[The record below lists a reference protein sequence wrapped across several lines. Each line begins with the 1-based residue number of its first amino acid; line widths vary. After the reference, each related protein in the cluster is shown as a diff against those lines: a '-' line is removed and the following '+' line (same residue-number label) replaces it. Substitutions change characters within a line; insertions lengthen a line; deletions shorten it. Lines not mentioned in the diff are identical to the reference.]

1 MNQDTPKYYMPY
13 DSENDTEN
21 DTGEDTDDGSE
32 DYNSDALPNYED
44 PRIRREEDPRYAI
57 IAAAGPNF
65 NTSAQ
70 QLKYMEHAPGS
81 IYDNSTNITNL
92 SSFTYLDPPKT
103 TLTSLLSIKSTNRDF
118 GVWPSPFNFQLKTP
132 RVYKNVT
139 KFQLVQISFPNNT
152 TNFVNSPIFAA
163 ELALELLALGVPV
176 ECLSTCITIAGC
188 SSGGNSLGVAEK
200 ARVNSNG
207 EPTYYAFSIPN
218 GSYTNSKL
226 ATALTVSAN
235 NTPPFNV
242 ISYEIFANEFKIHRD
257 VSILF
262 NEPGD
267 YFQTNVSR
275 TIRGSHSKND
285 IINTYY
291 TNLHIDSHSVITDKI
306 ALNAYYFPVLKELLA
321 SGLGEVFVKTS
332 TYTFSQ
338 VSDYVLGQF
347 LGLNSDIYYTLC
359 ILNKGTLDNYR
370 KQFTFE
376 LRHINKY
383 IFSYN
388 EDSRRFSCSHNSLH
402 TSLQNDITNKYNS
415 LYNHALTLKGHNNRS
430 FQTLKTSYSHSNSVF
445 KAIES
450 YLSTIFYNYTLGSIT
465 NYSYTGGLIYANST
479 ISEWNA
485 QPGFSSMFNFSNTF
499 GAQLH
504 GNYHGSTFTFTNF
517 LDYHNTI
524 SSYYNI
530 VGNANS
536 TISSIH
542 GYSNSKHHEYISTKY
557 TGIIPHHIINNK
569 TYHDCRGIPA
579 AFLPHQTLFS
589 PGQKIPHPV
598 LAFQSLADVSPSPPP
613 TYGDPP
619 DPDPST
625 ISTFCNDVCCK
636 ALEDLILKWY
646 SCIPVDTVINQ
657 FPSYRLGIDF
667 LNVSNFNVAS
677 TVFGTT
683 STSNFNIFLQINNF
697 QSFNNMDIAMN
708 ENYSISNQT
717 TGQVK
722 LMAAKLLLAGV
733 ATGETSETAIQNPIL
748 FETPLGKLDKLELKI
763 YADDG
768 SLTPLWQFLP
778 FDIGINEWDATFQ
791 IDEQVAFA
799 NREAG
804 FSGNIPTVP
813 IPNNPQDFQYVGLT
827 AKDNP
832 NNK

>member
-13 DSENDTEN
+13 DSENDTGN
-21 DTGEDTDDGSE
+21 DTGEDTDDDSE
-32 DYNSDALPNYED
+32 DYNSEGLPDYED
-44 PRIRREEDPRYAI
+44 PRIRREEDPRYAL

-81 IYDNSTNITNL
+81 SYDNSTNITNL
-92 SSFTYLDPPKT
+92 SSFTYLNPPKT
-103 TLTSLLSIKSTNRDF
+103 TQTTLLSIKSTNRDF
-118 GVWPSPFNFQLKTP
+118 SVWSSPFYFQLYTP

-152 TNFVNSPIFAA
+152 TNFVNSPIFAQ
-163 ELALELLALGVPV
+163 ELSAVLLGLGVP
-176 ECLSTCITIAGC
+176 EYCLSTCINVAGC
-188 SSGGNSLGVAEK
+188 ASGGNSLAVAEK

-218 GSYTNSKL
+218 GNYSNSKL

-242 ISYEIFANEFKIHRD
+242 ISYETFANEFKIHRD

-267 YFQTNVSR
+267 YFQTNLSNGVRS
-275 TIRGSHSKND
+275 SHTKND

-291 TNLHIDSHSVITDKI
+291 TNLHIDSYPVITDKI
-306 ALNAYYFPVLKELLA
+306 ATNAYYFPILKELLA
-321 SGLGEVFVKTS
+321 SGLAKVFVKTGS
-332 TYTFSQ
+332 YTHSQ
-338 VSDYVLGQF
+338 VSDYILGQF
-347 LGLNSDIYYTLC
+347 LGLNSDIYYTLS

-388 EDSRRFSCSHNSLH
+388 ENTRRFSCSHNSLH
-402 TSLQNDITNKYNS
+402 TSLQSDITNKYNS
-415 LYNHALTLKGHNNRS
+415 LYNHALTLKGLNNRS
-430 FQTLKTSYSHSNSVF
+430 FQTLKTLYSNSNSVF
-445 KAIES
+445 KALES

-485 QPGFSSMFNFSNTF
+485 HTGFSSMFNFSNIF

-530 VGNANS
+530 VENANS

-569 TYHDCRGIPA
+569 TYNDCRGIPA
-579 AFLPHQTLFS
+579 AFLPHQTLFN
-589 PGQKIPHPV
+589 PGEKIPHPV
-598 LAFQSLADVSPSPPP
+598 LAFESLADISPNPPP

-619 DPDPST
+619 PPDPSSF
-625 ISTFCNDVCCK
+625 STFCGSTCCAAYEK
-636 ALEDLILKWY
+636 IIKSWY
-646 SCIPVDTVINQ
+646 GCIPTDVVINQ
-657 FPSYRLGIDF
+657 FPSYRLGINF
-667 LNVSNFNVAS
+667 LDSSKFNYFS
-677 TVFGTT
+677 TILALN
-683 STSNFNIFLQINNF
+683 STSNFNLFLQINDF
-697 QSFNNMDIAMN
+697 QSFNNMDVAMN
-708 ENYSISNQT
+708 ENYSISNET
-717 TGQVK
+717 SGQVK
-722 LMAAKLLLAGV
+722 LMAAKILLQGV
-733 ATGETSETAIQNPIL
+733 ATGEASETAIQNPVL

-763 YADDG
+763 YADDTA
-768 SLTPLWQFLP
+768 LTPMWLFLP
-778 FDIGINEWDATFQ
+778 FDIGINEWTATFQ
-791 IDEQVAFA
+791 IDEEIAFA

-804 FSGNIPTVP
+804 FSGNVPTIP
-813 IPNNPQDFQYVGLT
+813 IPNNPQNFQYIGLT

-832 NNK
+832 NK

>member
-1 MNQDTPKYYMPY
+1 MLIRQMNQDTPKYYMPY
-13 DSENDTEN
+13 DSENDT
-21 DTGEDTDDGSE
+21 GEDTDANTDDGSE
-32 DYNSDALPNYED
+32 DYNSDDLPDYED

-57 IAAAGPNF
+57 IATAGPNF

-81 IYDNSTNITNL
+81 SYDTSTNITNL

-103 TLTSLLSIKSTNRDF
+103 TQTSLLSVKSSNRDF
-118 GVWPSPFNFQLKTP
+118 SVWKSPFNFQIKTP
-132 RVYKNVT
+132 RVYKNVI

-152 TNFVNSPIFAA
+152 TNFVNSPVFIDELSA
-163 ELALELLALGVPV
+163 ELLTLGVP
-176 ECLSTCITIAGC
+176 EDCLSTCINIAGC
-188 SSGGNSLGVAEK
+188 LPGPTSVAVAEK

-218 GSYTNSKL
+218 GNYTNSKL

-242 ISYEIFANEFKIHRD
+242 ISYETFANEFKIHRD

-275 TIRGSHSKND
+275 GIRGSHTKND

-291 TNLHIDSHSVITDKI
+291 TNLHIDSYPVITDKI
-306 ALNAYYFPVLKELLA
+306 AINAYYFPVLKELLA
-321 SGLGEVFVKTS
+321 SGLAKVFVKTGS
-332 TYTFSQ
+332 YTLSQ

-388 EDSRRFSCSHNSLH
+388 ENSRRFTCSHNSLH
-402 TSLQNDITNKYNS
+402 TSLQSDITNKYNS
-415 LYNHALTLKGHNNRS
+415 LYNHALTLKGLNNRT

-445 KAIES
+445 KALES
-450 YLSTIFYNYTLGSIT
+450 YVSTIFYNYTLGSIT

-485 QPGFSSMFNFSNTF
+485 QPGFSSMFNFSNIF

-517 LDYHNTI
+517 LDYHNAI

-530 VGNANS
+530 VENANS

-542 GYSNSKHHEYISTKY
+542 GYSNSNHHEYISTKY

-569 TYHDCRGIPA
+569 TYNDCRGIPA

-589 PGQKIPHPV
+589 PGQKIPHPS
-598 LAFQSLADVSPSPPP
+598 LAFESLADVSPSPPP
-613 TYGDPP
+613 TYGDTPI
-619 DPDPST
+619 DACST
-625 ISTFCNDVCCK
+625 ICCDAYEK
-636 ALEDLILKWY
+636 LIKSWY

-667 LNVSNFNVAS
+667 LNLSNFNALS
-677 TVFGTT
+677 TLLSIT
-683 STSNFNIFLQINNF
+683 STSNFNLFLQINDF

-708 ENYSISNQT
+708 ENYSISNET

-722 LMAAKLLLAGV
+722 LMAAKILLQGV

-748 FETPLGKLDKLELKI
+748 FETPLGKLDKLDLKI
-763 YADDG
+763 YADDTT
-768 SLTPLWQFLP
+768 LTPLWLFLP
-778 FDIGINEWDATFQ
+778 FDIGINEWVATFQ

-799 NREAG
+799 NRDAG

-827 AKDNP
+827 AKDNR